1 MGEPNYVINMEPLFS
16 PLERFD
22 VDEIAAG
29 VDEPW
34 WNQTLIR
41 IGDDLVRLG
50 VFEGEYHWHKHDDQD
65 EFFFVL
71 DGAMRIELEG
81 HDPAELGKHQG
92 FSVPKG
98 LKHRPVVPTHS
109 VVLMIEK
116 ASIVPTGD

>member
-1 MGEPNYVINMEPLFS
+1 MSETDYVINMEPLYS
-16 PLERFD
+16 ALERFD
-22 VDEIAAG
+22 VDQIVTG
-29 VDEPW
+29 VDAPW

-50 VFEGEYHWHKHDDQD
+50 VFEGQYHWHKHDDQD

-81 HDPAELGKHQG
+81 HDPAELRKHQG

-98 LKHRPVVPTHS
+98 LKHRPVVPTRS